1 MKRTRSNVLLVLVV
15 TLLAVIGFRLLLS
28 APEAHAPPQPP
39 LTRVADARSAPEAE
53 LRRDAGRP
61 REERRYAHDEIEL
74 LPLGMERGLG
84 DPQAVGPRY
93 IGTDVPEA
101 AACLAQ
107 ARAAR
112 AAGEA
117 ARARALLEEGLD
129 FDPHHPQ
136 LLVELAVDELLQPDE
151 RLLEAERHS
160 RRAVELAPMFA
171 EAHYNLACALARQG
185 RAAEAAAALR
195 DAVLWGTERH
205 LAVKD
210 QARKDP
216 DFDRVRE
223 SEALRDVLGT
233 P

>member
-28 APEAHAPPQPP
+28 APESHAPPQPP

-112 AAGEA
+112 DYLRSRGLAGDD
-117 ARARALLEEGLD
+117 ARPVGGWLGRPGRGPADQGLLPGERTPAR
-129 FDPHHPQ
+129 
-136 LLVELAVDELLQPDE
+136 
-151 RLLEAERHS
+151 
-160 RRAVELAPMFA
+160 
-171 EAHYNLACALARQG
+171 
-185 RAAEAAAALR
+185 
-195 DAVLWGTERH
+195 
-205 LAVKD
+205 
-210 QARKDP
+210 
-216 DFDRVRE
+216 
-223 SEALRDVLGT
+223 
-233 P
+233 